1 MWKKK
6 GVFMQILS
14 RENKYF
20 AESEEVKPLRIKD
33 AERSYLISEEG
44 KRYIDFS
51 SGWCVGN
58 LGWKHPQI
66 EEAIRNFNGPTYIY
80 PHFEYEPWFE
90 LSSLLSKITPGKL
103 TKCFRAT
110 GGTEAVEIA
119 LQAAMAY
126 TGRNDFIGIDGAY
139 HGNSIA
145 TRGLVEDSPFFN
157 WKKIKPPLNEDSLND
172 LEKLLKGKKV
182 AAFIMEPISMN
193 LDVMIPEIAFMHGMQ
208 ELCRKYGT
216 LIIMDEV
223 ASGFGRTGK
232 LFATEYFGIEP
243 DIMCIAKA
251 LSGGAAPIGATLTSA
266 EVGKAMQEESYPYS
280 TYGWHPLS
288 VAAAI
293 ASVRF
298 FQEHWTELQDN
309 IQFMNEYFQQR
320 FSQMEFERSP
330 RMNIMGMAMHLGFGN
345 SDYAEKVTERAFK
358 KGLILA
364 DDMTFFPA
372 LDIDFE
378 TAKAGL
384 DILEKSL

>member
-1 MWKKK
+1 
-6 GVFMQILS
+6 MQLDS
-14 RENKYF
+14 RKNIHF
-20 AESEEVKPLRIKD
+20 AESEEVKPLRIRD
-33 AERSYLISEEG
+33 ADRSYLISMKG
-44 KRYIDFS
+44 KKYIDFS

-58 LGWKHPQI
+58 LGWNHPQI
-66 EEAIRNFNGPTYIY
+66 EEAIRNFKGPTYVY

-90 LSSLLSKITPGKL
+90 LSNLLSEITPGNL

-119 LQAAMAY
+119 LQAAMAH
-126 TGRNDFIGIDGAY
+126 TKREELIAIDGAY

-145 TRGLVEDSPFFN
+145 TRGLVDDSSFFN
-157 WKKIKPPLNEDSLND
+157 WKRLKPPLTGKSLVE

-182 AAFIMEPISMN
+182 AALIMEPVSMN
-193 LDVMIPEIAFMHGMQ
+193 LNVMIPEMRFMQGMQ

-251 LSGGAAPIGATLTSA
+251 LSGGAAPIGATLMTE
-266 EVGKAMQEESYPYS
+266 EVGKTMQEESFPYS

-288 VAAAI
+288 VAVAI
-293 ASVRF
+293 ACVRF
-298 FQEHWTELQDN
+298 FQEHWTELKDN
-309 IQFMNEYFQQR
+309 IQLMNEYFLQR
-320 FSQMEFERSP
+320 FSEMEFERSP
-330 RMNIMGMAMHLGFGN
+330 KLNIMGMAMNLDFGK

-378 TAKAGL
+378 TAKKGL
-384 DILEKSL
+384 DILEESL

>member
-1 MWKKK
+1 
-6 GVFMQILS
+6 MQINS
-14 RENKYF
+14 REEKHF
-20 AESEEVKPLRIKD
+20 AKSEEAKPLRIKD
-33 AERSYLISEEG
+33 AEGSYLISEEG

-66 EEAIRNFNGPTYIY
+66 DEAIRNFKGPTYIY

-90 LSSLLSKITPGKL
+90 LASLLSEITPGKL

-119 LQAAMAY
+119 LQAAMAH
-126 TGRNDFIGIDGAY
+126 TGRQEFIAIDGAY

-145 TRGLVEDSPFFN
+145 TQGLVGDSPFFN
-157 WKKIKPPLNEDSLND
+157 WKKLKPPLTEESLND

-182 AAFIMEPISMN
+182 AAFIMEPVSMN
-193 LDVMIPEIAFMHGMQ
+193 LDVMIPKAAFMQGMQ

-223 ASGFGRTGK
+223 ATGFGRTGK
-232 LFATEYFGIEP
+232 LFATEYFDIEP

-251 LSGGAAPIGATLTSA
+251 LSAGAAPIGATLLNK
-266 EVGKAMQEESYPYS
+266 EVGKSMQEENYPYS

-298 FQEHWTELQDN
+298 FQKHWDELQVN

-320 FSQMEFERSP
+320 FSQMEFKKTP
-330 RMNIMGMAMHLGFGN
+330 KMNIMGMAMHLDFGK
-345 SDYAEKVTERAFK
+345 SDYGEKVTERAFK

-364 DDMTFFPA
+364 EGTTLFPA